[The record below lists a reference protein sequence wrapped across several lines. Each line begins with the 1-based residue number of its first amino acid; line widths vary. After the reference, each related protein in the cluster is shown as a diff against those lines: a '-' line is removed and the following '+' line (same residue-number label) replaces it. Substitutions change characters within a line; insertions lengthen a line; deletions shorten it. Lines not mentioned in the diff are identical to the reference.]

1 MVTLNPKLICSQCG
15 RELQEGEFMAILGT
29 TPPTG
34 LSMPVGRADKI
45 VDELGDVYCERCFD
59 ETYARR

>member
-1 MVTLNPKLICSQCG
+1 MVTLNPKLTCSQCG
-15 RELQEGEFMAILGT
+15 RELEEGEFMAILGT

-34 LSMPVGRADKI
+34 LSMPVGRVDKI
-45 VDELGDVYCERCFD
+45 VDELGDVYCDRCFD